1 MCITVWQDRRKDGLL
16 LAAGALAGATTC
28 FLQPKGILL
37 LVSIWL
43 WLWMQRRREATSLS
57 SLWAAVSYT
66 HLTMPV
72 EKLIQSMQ
80 PEQPMV
86 VDSPSGGGGYGS
98 SQSGSTSS
106 TSAAPQ

>member
-1 MCITVWQDRRKDGLL
+1 MP
-16 LAAGALAGATTC
+16 AGQPLPALKYPAKFLPPNSGIPMNNPDASVTGAKTA
-28 FLQPKGILL
+28 LPPPP
-37 LVSIWL
+37 
-43 WLWMQRRREATSLS
+43 
-57 SLWAAVSYT
+57 
-66 HLTMPV
+66 TMPV